1 MSLIFSRILHQIL
14 ISFTMKR
21 LFIFTIA
28 LLAICA
34 TASARNGKNNNK
46 WQECIIAAIDSFP
59 GHGGY
64 YTGGKPNADF
74 SKTTMQALNEA
85 FYMTESDKRP
95 SFNPMLAQ
103 PSFCSSATYA
113 VLIKALLLW
122 DDKNS
127 ISKEAW
133 INMKPYVG
141 IVDSINTSG
150 IGQDDGFGFW
160 GRANANGPGIGVLVH
175 ELNAGYN
182 ITAFRGA
189 KSEKNK
195 ETASEH
201 YMTDKEWCNLKEWD
215 ELQPGD
221 FLKIFWDRN
230 DSGSDCG
237 AIIGCNDVKGDNQ
250 ERGHSVVFLGFEQ
263 NGDVRYWSSNGPG
276 KNNKE
281 LGYSMASCPRT
292 RIQRFVATRITNP
305 ENFDNARTL
314 SPTNENKFLSG
325 LNGHKHATT
334 EEMLQAIGAK

>member
-1 MSLIFSRILHQIL
+1 
-14 ISFTMKR
+14 MKR
-21 LFIFTIA
+21 FIIYSIA
-28 LLAICA
+28 LIAVFSSINA
-34 TASARNGKNNNK
+34 KNRKTNDK
-46 WQECIIAAIDSFP
+46 WQQCVIAAIDSFP
-59 GHGGY
+59 EHGGY

-74 SKTTMQALNEA
+74 DKTTMQALNEA
-85 FYMTESDKRP
+85 FQMSETDSRP

-122 DDKNS
+122 DTQNV

-141 IVDSINTSG
+141 IVDAINTSG

-175 ELNAGYN
+175 ELNAGYST
-182 ITAFRGA
+182 TAFRGA
-189 KSEKNK
+189 KSDKNK
-195 ETASEH
+195 ETASER
-201 YMTDKEWCNLKEWD
+201 YMTDDEWCNLKEWNN
-215 ELQPGD
+215 LQPGD
-221 FLKIFWDRN
+221 FLKIFWNRN

-237 AIIGCNDVKGDNQ
+237 AIIGCNDVKGDDQ
-250 ERGHSVVFLGFEQ
+250 ERGHSVVFLGYES

-281 LGYSMASCPRT
+281 LGYSVASCPRT
-292 RIQRFVATRITNP
+292 RIQRFVATRITRP
-305 ENFDNARTL
+305 ENFNNATNIA
-314 SPTNENKFLSG
+314 PTDENKFLSD

-334 EEMLQAIGAK
+334 KEMRQAIGAK